1 MLSQKVMY
9 YEKGLRHLSGRYA
22 ENAGRVSYRKDKGV
36 VFVKTYERFLKYVS
50 YDTTS
55 NEKNPQCPST
65 ENQRVFAGELVKEL
79 LELGVTDARVDEHGY
94 VYASIPQ
101 NCDTQ
106 LPPLGLIAHMDTS
119 DAAPG
124 NNIKPR
130 IVSQYDGNDILLNE
144 EKNIVLSP
152 KEYPDLKEYVGQD
165 IIVTDG
171 TTLLGSDDKAGIAEI
186 MGLVEFLQKENPPHR
201 TICIAFTPDEEI
213 GRGAD
218 LFDVEGFGA
227 KIAYTLDGGK
237 PGEIE
242 YENFNA
248 ASADLTVHGLSI
260 HPGSAKNKMKNAI
273 LLGIEFNS
281 MLPSREIPENTEGYE
296 GFHHLN
302 HIDGCEELATLRY
315 IIRDHSREKFEEKKA
330 FFVKT
335 AAFLNE
341 KYGEGTFELKI
352 TDSYYNMR
360 EVLEEHMELVE
371 NVRQIMESMG
381 ITPISVP
388 IRGGTDGSRL
398 SYMGILCPNLCAGGA
413 NAHGRFEYVPIQ
425 SMDTIVELLKKIVA
439 A

>member
-1 MLSQKVMY
+1 M
-9 YEKGLRHLSGRYA
+9 
-22 ENAGRVSYRKDKGV
+22 
-36 VFVKTYERFLKYVS
+36 KTYERFLKYVS

-201 TICIAFTPDEEI
+201 TICIAFTPDEEV

-218 LFDVEGFGA
+218 HFDVAGFGA
-227 KIAYTLDGGK
+227 EYAYTVDGGDL
-237 PGEIE
+237 GDIN
-242 YENFNA
+242 YESFNA
-248 ASADLTVHGLSI
+248 ADLKVTIHGRSI
-260 HPGSAKNKMKNAI
+260 HPGSAKGKMRNAL
-273 LLGIEFNS
+273 LLGMEFHG
-281 MLPSREIPENTEGYE
+281 MLPVEENPMYTEGYE
-296 GFHHLN
+296 GFYHLEGMQGN
-302 HIDGCEELATLRY
+302 EETAQLHY
-315 IIRDHSREKFEEKKA
+315 IVRDHDREKFAQKKERVEKI
-330 FFVKT
+330 
-335 AAFLNE
+335 AAYLND
-341 KYGEGTFELKI
+341 KYGDGTMVLKMA
-352 TDSYYNMR
+352 DSYYNMK
-360 EVLEEHMELVE
+360 EKLEDRKEILLRAQEAFRACGVE
-371 NVRQIMESMG
+371 PYS
-381 ITPISVP
+381 TP

-398 SYMGILCPNLCAGGA
+398 SFMGLPCPNLSTGGA
-413 NAHGRFEYVPIQ
+413 NGHGRFEFASVPA
-425 SMDTIVELLKKIVA
+425 MEKMVEVLVQMA
-439 A
+439 QPFRPEA